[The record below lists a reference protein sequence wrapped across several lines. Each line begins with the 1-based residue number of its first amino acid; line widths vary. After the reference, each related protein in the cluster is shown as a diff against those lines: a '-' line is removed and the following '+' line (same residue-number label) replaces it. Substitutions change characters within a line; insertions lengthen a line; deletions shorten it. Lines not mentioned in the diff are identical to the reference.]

1 MVKKFYNVILQSA
14 IGNGSTV
21 LSETYFYDWTR
32 IPDVP
37 YKLTFTFNS
46 TSIVPSVSTNASI
59 YMNLSQ
65 PYNDVASAQGT
76 TAVGYRSDFLGSLY
90 INYNT
95 SSFSYLAANITS
107 NPPVY
112 LDGRPRNNNFMV
124 QILSGVDTAYNVVP
138 VGYQLILSF
147 EEL

>member
-1 MVKKFYNVILQSA
+1 MVKKTYNVILQSA
-14 IGNGSTV
+14 IGNGASV

-37 YKLTFTFNS
+37 YKLTFSFNS
-46 TSIVPSVSTNASI
+46 SSVVPSVGSNASI
-59 YMNLSQ
+59 YINLNQS
-65 PYNDVASAQGT
+65 YCNVASAQGGT
-76 TAVGYRSDFLGSLY
+76 VVAYRGDFLGSLY
-90 INYNT
+90 AYSAQT
-95 SSFSYLAANITS
+95 FAYLATDITS

-124 QILSGVDTAYNVVP
+124 QILSGVDTAYAVAP
-138 VGYQLILSF
+138 ASYQLILSF